1 MTKICHLDYEGRSGV
16 DITDVGAHRFSI
28 DPRFEILCAAVSRDD
43 DPAERVYLWVNP
55 LFICPDM
62 PGTDNA
68 EAEKIIAEADIIYAH
83 SAPNEMANTWGAL
96 QQGKNCPFKTEPS
109 HKIWR
114 CTAAMARKAGL
125 PNALDDL
132 CEALSVRDPKDR
144 RGKALI
150 NLFCKPDE
158 DTNEFVDPR
167 SKPEEWAAF
176 GEYCVQDV
184 RAETA
189 CGNKL
194 KPFELSGAA
203 LETFQFDL
211 RMNQRGIP
219 INVKAARY
227 AQRIIDDVQRDVKTE
242 FRRILGINPTQRDK
256 FIKWM
261 AANCQLELP
270 NTQAVTIDAEITR
283 LEKEVTDPLE
293 TIQYRAKCER
303 QLHILGLYQKVS
315 YAAVKKIQ
323 TMLDCV
329 CPDGRVRGAHMYYGA
344 GTGRWSGKLLQ
355 PQNFKKTP
363 KWMRDVTDEVYRH
376 ICRGVSADYIDRI
389 YGDPLEMISGCI
401 RHFIHHELEVL
412 DGDFSAVEARI
423 ICWLAGQD
431 DILEMWRK
439 GEDLYKWMAS
449 HVYNIPIS
457 QVDADQREVGK
468 RIILGCFSAE
478 TQVLTSR
485 GLKPI
490 VKITSRDWLWDGVD
504 WVRSDGVVYRG
515 CKKTLT
521 LAGVNVTPDHS
532 VLCEKTWKR
541 ADNLVQ
547 DGATRSRALA
557 TALGSLLSPASGS
570 GSVGEFSF
578 TEFNALADHALTTST
593 RHPFTGASALAV
605 IAALRSNPAIHVNDT
620 GAMPTSC
627 QTTLCANVF
636 STAFLAALPAAT
648 VKRISSFITTVAEE
662 YLSTSRG
669 LKTGEGFSAILSR
682 LLTMTKLQEILTG
695 RTPTKDTSQGIF
707 ASRLNARTST
717 IAERS
722 QKCRSVS
729 KDSNAKLHV
738 YDVANAGP
746 RNRFTIW
753 TDNGPLIV
761 HNCGFQMGWEKFQ
774 SSCRIQYQLELSD
787 EICQKGVKLFRQL
800 CKKITTYWYFLND
813 RAKDA
818 IRTGGESGPF
828 RIRNIGGI
836 KFLLFKL
843 RSGRSLAYPHPKIEL
858 VPWTPKKI
866 YDEFGD
872 EEVQEQQFR
881 ENITYWGQIPGSGQW
896 GRIKLYGGKLAE
908 NETQATAA
916 DFMAHGAINAEK
928 KGMEPFMLV
937 HDQGLA
943 LRNNGQTVKEYE
955 AALGDLPGW
964 ARGFPMKVEA
974 KIALYYKK

>member
-1 MTKICHLDYEGRSGV
+1 MTKIVHLDYEGRSGV

-28 DPRFEILCAAVSRDD
+28 DPRFEILCAAVMRDD

-68 EAEKIIAEADIIYAH
+68 EAERILAEADLVYAH
-83 SAPNEMANTWGAL
+83 NAPNEMANTWGAL
-96 QQGKNCPFKTEPS
+96 TQGKNCPFKTEPS

-114 CTAAMARKAGL
+114 CTAAMARKAGM

-132 CEALSVRDPKDR
+132 CEALQVRDPKDR

-167 SKPEEWAAF
+167 SRPEEWATF
-176 GEYCVQDV
+176 GEYCVQDT

-194 KPFELSGAA
+194 KPFELTGAA

-227 AQRIIDDVQRDVKTE
+227 AQRIIDTVQQGVTAE
-242 FRRILGINPTQRDK
+242 FRKLTGLNPTQGKK
-256 FIKWM
+256 FRPWLND
-261 AANCQLELP
+261 NCQLDLP
-270 NTQAVTIDAEITR
+270 NLQAVTVQTEIDR
-283 LEKEVTDPLE
+283 LEKEVNDSTLC
-293 TIQYRAKCER
+293 IHVRARSEK

-376 ICRGVSADYIDRI
+376 ICRGVSAEYLDRI
-389 YGDPLEMISGCI
+389 YGDPLELIAGCI
-401 RHFIHHELEVL
+401 RHFIHHEQEVL

-449 HVYNIPIS
+449 HVYNIPVS
-457 QVDADQREVGK
+457 LVDADQREVGK
-468 RIILGCFSAE
+468 RIILG
-478 TQVLTSR
+478 
-485 GLKPI
+485 
-490 VKITSRDWLWDGVD
+490 
-504 WVRSDGVVYRG
+504 
-515 CKKTLT
+515 
-521 LAGVNVTPDHS
+521 
-532 VLCEKTWKR
+532 
-541 ADNLVQ
+541 
-547 DGATRSRALA
+547 
-557 TALGSLLSPASGS
+557 
-570 GSVGEFSF
+570 
-578 TEFNALADHALTTST
+578 
-593 RHPFTGASALAV
+593 
-605 IAALRSNPAIHVNDT
+605 
-620 GAMPTSC
+620 
-627 QTTLCANVF
+627 
-636 STAFLAALPAAT
+636 
-648 VKRISSFITTVAEE
+648 
-662 YLSTSRG
+662 
-669 LKTGEGFSAILSR
+669 
-682 LLTMTKLQEILTG
+682 
-695 RTPTKDTSQGIF
+695 
-707 ASRLNARTST
+707 
-717 IAERS
+717 
-722 QKCRSVS
+722 
-729 KDSNAKLHV
+729 
-738 YDVANAGP
+738 
-746 RNRFTIW
+746 
-753 TDNGPLIV
+753 
-761 HNCGFQMGWEKFQ
+761 CGFQMGWEKFQ

-872 EEVQEQQFR
+872 EEPQEQQFR

-943 LRNNGQTVKEYE
+943 LRTNGQTAKDFES
-955 AALGDLPGW
+955 ALGDLPGW
-964 ARGFPMKVEA
+964 AKGFPMKVEA
-974 KIALYYKK
+974 KIATYYKK